1 MIYNQDMSRRPRK
14 GLAHREIDGAVYIVD
29 AAGSRLHRLNET
41 GSLIWRCLASGKTP
55 REAAAALAREFEV
68 EDASAAADTGEFVR
82 ELEKAGL
89 FMPGSAAERR

>member
-1 MIYNQDMSRRPRK
+1 MGWKPKK

-41 GSLIWRCLASGKTP
+41 GSFIWKSLAAGRP
-55 REAAAALAREFEV
+55 RAGIAAALADEFEV
-68 EDASAAADTGEFVR
+68 DGPAAEADAESFIR

-89 FMPGSAAERR
+89 LEER